1 MELSVGH
8 PKSLDE
14 RSFKNKK
21 NRQKF
26 VKKKITFCLVIN
38 HFNFT
43 RNIVSNFSR
52 KKIMKTQQFHIFW
65 LSTNSFSREKSRSS
79 FLKKS
84 WKSKCWQLWF
94 DEKKCEK
101 MSMYGMYS
109 PFAFTRLLGFYS
121 TPTHQMKQFAP
132 LFKFSA
138 CWHRWLLEMLP
149 HPQKIRIFSYHPEN
163 SCNLGEVALYTFPT
177 DL

>member
-1 MELSVGH
+1 MFFFE
-8 PKSLDE
+8 
-14 RSFKNKK
+14 KN
-21 NRQKF
+21 
-26 VKKKITFCLVIN
+26 LVN
-38 HFNFT
+38 ATSDNFDLT
-43 RNIVSNFSR
+43 R
-52 KKIMKTQQFHIFW
+52 
-65 LSTNSFSREKSRSS
+65 
-79 FLKKS
+79 
-84 WKSKCWQLWF
+84 
-94 DEKKCEK
+94 KKCEK
-101 MSMYGMYS
+101 MSMYS

-163 SCNLGEVALYTFPT
+163 CCNLGEVALYTFPT